1 VGKEP
6 LFLTL
11 VEVLHFHEDQIHRF
25 GGKEG
30 VRDLGLLESAVAQ
43 PRAFFGGHWL
53 HENLYAMAGA
63 YAFHICK
70 NHPFFDGN
78 KRTALVATL
87 VFLEIN
93 GISVLDPKDVLA
105 DAIGRIATGQLNKE
119 QWIDL
124 LKTLPHE

>member
-1 VGKEP
+1 M
-6 LFLTL
+6 TL

>member
-1 VGKEP
+1 MGKEP